1 MGIFRLS
8 SIIVWNIP
16 DELQYIIYLTGQ
28 PIGVNTSVPSLG
40 RKEAFFMTTYEE
52 FMVLL
57 TFAILVV
64 AILDYVKH
72 KK

>member
-1 MGIFRLS
+1 M
-8 SIIVWNIP
+8 
-16 DELQYIIYLTGQ
+16 
-28 PIGVNTSVPSLG
+28 NTSVPSLE

-64 AILDYVKH
+64 AILDYVKR